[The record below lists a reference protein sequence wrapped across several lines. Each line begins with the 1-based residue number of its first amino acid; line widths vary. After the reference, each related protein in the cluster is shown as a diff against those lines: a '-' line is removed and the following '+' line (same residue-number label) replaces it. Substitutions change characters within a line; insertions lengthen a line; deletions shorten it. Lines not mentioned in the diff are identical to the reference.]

1 MSTHHRSSS
10 DFHQDN
16 KKHKNRHTS
25 KRQLKKENKG
35 RVSNN
40 AEGSSSAADGGL
52 KASQTKHTHQQ
63 GKAQRK
69 LRAKQLRD
77 NKKQQILYRQRLG
90 KTGNPPRI
98 VAIMSL
104 SGSTT
109 GHEDVQSVF
118 YDIIGRSEEY
128 ENGKLKLNELDL
140 HQAYTVRLQKEFQ
153 QKTLTLFCVNQN
165 NMRSVLDAAKVAD
178 VMIFVLPSQSI
189 QDTQIHATARYNLSL
204 LRAQGLPSSIV
215 ILQGLNQIPNKKQND
230 FKNTVNRILKD
241 EIPDFEKVFVYNN
254 NNNSTESSMMD
265 DSTTSLEQSKSD
277 MKQILLRVNTLTPK
291 TIHWRENH
299 PYMLVENYEFV
310 KNSQDRDFSDV
321 IDDNGNNTNGTLIVR
336 GYLRGKSA
344 SPNQLFHIVNYGTY
358 QLDKILLEKENSHA
372 LSKKSKPQNENAMED
387 DKKSSQV
394 LDKNMTHEPKEL
406 LPDAN
411 QESLQTA
418 LDPDL
423 MDGEQTLPTKE
434 DYEMELHNQIMEK
447 QSGYVYHKKVVP
459 KGMNAMEA
467 AWIMDSLEDA
477 KEEDAEDVDDE
488 MIDEADRAVFNLDQM
503 DEDMTE
509 EERINEM
516 LRAIKARKE
525 LKNEMD
531 YPDEVETP
539 LDVPAR
545 VRFQKYR
552 GLKSFRSSP
561 WDPEEN
567 LPIDYSR
574 IFRFKNFMVSQ
585 KVALEGFD
593 PDNDY
598 NLWENYITLHIAN
611 VPMSMMEVVQQ
622 KKEPLIVFGLL
633 RHEQKTS
640 VVHLLVKRTNE
651 SVVIKQAAD
660 YDPSDNITKMIE
672 YHPQEE
678 DDDEEEPIPGAEI
691 EEHPIKS
698 KDELIIQIGFRTFKC
713 NPIYSEHNPRND
725 KHKLERFFAP
735 YRFLIATVY
744 APVTFKPAPVLMFRR
759 NQKGPQL
766 TLLDNNTIVETASA
780 NGNIQDQPNLDFV
793 GHGTVH
799 SVDPYRCIVK
809 KIILTG
815 HPYKLH
821 KNQVVARYM
830 FFNPEDVR
838 WFKPVEVYTKYG
850 RHGVIKEAIGTHGY
864 MRCLFDDNV
873 LPKDTVCMNLYKRVF
888 PKWTTESSSLLAGP
902 TLSVPRPLKS
912 SSSQG
917 PNYLNEEALRKL
929 GVMKN
934 RRGDEEEIEMIEE

>member
-1 MSTHHRSSS
+1 
-10 DFHQDN
+10 
-16 KKHKNRHTS
+16 
-25 KRQLKKENKG
+25 
-35 RVSNN
+35 
-40 AEGSSSAADGGL
+40 
-52 KASQTKHTHQQ
+52 
-63 GKAQRK
+63 
-69 LRAKQLRD
+69 
-77 NKKQQILYRQRLG
+77 
-90 KTGNPPRI
+90 
-98 VAIMSL
+98 
-104 SGSTT
+104 
-109 GHEDVQSVF
+109 
-118 YDIIGRSEEY
+118 
-128 ENGKLKLNELDL
+128 
-140 HQAYTVRLQKEFQ
+140 
-153 QKTLTLFCVNQN
+153 
-165 NMRSVLDAAKVAD
+165 MRSVLDAAKVAD
-178 VMIFVLPSQSI
+178 IMIFVLPSQSVEE
-189 QDTQIHATARYNLSL
+189 TQLHATARYNLSL
-204 LRAQGLPSSIV
+204 LRAQGLPSSLV

-241 EIPDFEKVFVYNN
+241 EIPDFEKVFIYNN
-254 NNNSTESSMMD
+254 SNSTEASMMD
-265 DSTTSLEQSKSD
+265 DNTTSLEQSKND

-310 KNSQDRDFSDV
+310 KNSQDREFSEV
-321 IDDNGNNTNGTLIVR
+321 LDDNNNSTNGTLIVR

-372 LSKKSKPQNENAMED
+372 LTKKSKPQNENAMED
-387 DKKSSQV
+387 DKKSSQTP
-394 LDKNMTHEPKEL
+394 DKNMNHEPKEL
-406 LPDAN
+406 LPDAT

-459 KGMNAMEA
+459 KGMNALEA

-477 KEEDAEDVDDE
+477 KEDGESVEDVDDD
-488 MIDEADRAVFNLDQM
+488 MIDEANRAVKDIEEEKRVEFNFDIASEAQTHIDKVFNLDQM

-525 LKNEMD
+525 MKNEMD

-567 LPIDYSR
+567 LPLDYSR
-574 IFRFKNFMVSQ
+574 IFRFKNFIVSQ

-611 VPMSMMEVVQQ
+611 VPMSMIEVIKQ

-633 RHEQKTS
+633 KHEQKTS

-672 YHPQEE
+672 YHPQDG

-725 KHKLERFFAP
+725 KHKFERFFAP

-744 APVTFKPAPVLMFRR
+744 APVTFKPSPVLMFRR

-766 TLLDNNTIVETASA
+766 TLLDSNTIVETATS
-780 NGNIQDQPNLDFV
+780 GNNHEQPNLEFV

-799 SVDPYRCIVK
+799 SVDPYRCIIK

-815 HPYKLH
+815 HPYKIH

-873 LPKDTVCMNLYKRVF
+873 LPKDTICMNLYKRVF
-888 PKWTTESSSLLAGP
+888 PKWTTESSSLLAAP
-902 TLSVPRPLKS
+902 SLSVPRPLKS
-912 SSSQG
+912 SSSSSHG

-934 RRGDEEEIEMIEE
+934 RHEEEIEMIEE